1 VGNDGE
7 HSKVADNI
15 KVIAGDRYVLWG
27 ANWSLYTAKVR
38 PYLIK
43 KGIEYVEVNPSHP
56 HFSESVLPRIG
67 YFTVPV
73 LETPDGDVIADS
85 TEIMEYLEPK
95 YPNPPMLPEDKTLAA
110 LAYLIHS
117 FGSEGLTKSA
127 MYLRWNTSFE
137 NRRFARSEFERTLGA
152 IEQADAFAVS
162 MRAYLPILG
171 IGLSHGVDVAIEKSI
186 ELLYDA
192 LNAHFLKYP
201 YILGGL
207 PSLGDYGLMGA
218 LYAHHGRDVSSSD
231 TMKIRAPALYRWI
244 ETMNR
249 PPIVDPEVWQVPQ
262 EFFPINDLPETLT
275 ALLKLVAESFVP
287 EIMATIDLYHQWLD
301 TAARSAGEVVDMEGQ
316 KRCHQVLGE
325 LKHVQVGVPIERI
338 GLLDDVSHHLRFQAL
353 IDQMDDSEKETLRK
367 VLQEVGAQALAD
379 VRLKRGIKRDNC
391 AYVLA

>member
-1 VGNDGE
+1 VT
-7 HSKVADNI
+7 DNI
-15 KVIAGDRYVLWG
+15 KAIAGDKFILWG

-43 KGIEYVEVNPSHP
+43 KGVEYVELNPSHP
-56 HFSESVLPRIG
+56 HFSESVLPQIG

-85 TEIMEYLEPK
+85 TEIMEYLEPRF
-95 YPNPPMLPEDKTLAA
+95 PNPPMLPEDKSLAA

-137 NRRFARSEFERTLGA
+137 NRLFARNEFERTLA
-152 IEQADAFAVS
+152 APEQADDFAVA

-171 IGLSHGVDVAIEKSI
+171 IGLGHGVDVAIEKSV

-192 LNAHFLKYP
+192 LNAHFLEYP
-201 YILGGL
+201 YILGGV

-218 LYAHHGRDVSSSD
+218 LYAHHGRDVSSSN
-231 TMKIRAPALYRWI
+231 TMKVRAPVLYRWI

-249 PPIVDPEVWQVPQ
+249 PPVVDPEVWQVPQ
-262 EFFPINDLPETLT
+262 EFFPIHDLPDTLT
-275 ALLKLVAESFVP
+275 AFLKLIAENYVP
-287 EIMATIDLYHQWLD
+287 EIMETIDLYHQWLD
-301 TAARSAGEVVDMEGQ
+301 AQARSAGAVVDVEGQ

-325 LKHVQVGVPIERI
+325 LEHVQVGVLIKRI
-338 GLLDDVSHHLRFQAL
+338 ALLDNVSHHVRFQAL
-353 IDQMDDSEKETLRK
+353 TDQMSDSEKETLQK
-367 VLQEVGAQALAD
+367 VLREVGAQDLAD
-379 VRLKRGIKRDNC
+379 VRLERGIKRDSY
-391 AYVLA
+391 AYVVA